1 MSDSI
6 EPWNGNLGHHYQNG
20 IDRNP
25 NAAMRRCHPNGQ
37 QPLCDRNAQ
46 GGQQDR
52 FSWHAPAY
60 RIAKP
65 VDMRLSV
72 AESRG
77 KKKTKPFLSAST
89 HFFKCLHHRRRRE
102 KTHARAIDRGLF
114 LKTCYKM
121 IDAKKNARK
130 TNKYKNLLY
139 KKIW

>member
-46 GGQQDR
+46 GGHQRDR

-65 VDMRLSV
+65 VDTQLSV
-72 AESRG
+72 AESRR
-77 KKKTKPFLSAST
+77 KKKTKPFLSASI
-89 HFFKCLHHRRRRE
+89 HFFKFRHDEIIIDVPR
-102 KTHARAIDRGLF
+102 KFTHGRPIAIAISF
-114 LKTCYKM
+114 F
-121 IDAKKNARK
+121 
-130 TNKYKNLLY
+130 NLL
-139 KKIW
+139 